1 MKDLTLNN
9 GIDIPIVGSGT
20 NTYGKEGNQYAGA
33 LRGDTEEIDWAIEN
47 GYRHFDSAQK
57 YRNEEVLGQG
67 IKKSSLPR
75 EEFFITTKLNTFE
88 GFGGTDWAHAEIEK
102 SLEKL
107 QTDYIDL
114 FLIHNPWDDHAEIL
128 EAWRILEDYHNR
140 GVFKSIGV
148 SNFKKEHL
156 DIILENGS
164 VPPAVNQIKS
174 QVGNWNE
181 ELIDYNKKSDIATV
195 AWSPL
200 GGIDENAKQ
209 VLEEIGNPYGKTYA
223 QVVLRYQIERD
234 VIVIP
239 KSHHIDR
246 QAQSLDIFDFE
257 LTASERDRI
266 AQLPGSH

>member
-1 MKDLTLNN
+1 MKYRTLNN

-20 NTYGKEGNQYAGA
+20 NTYGKEGNQYVGA
-33 LRGDTEEIDWAIEN
+33 LRGDTQEIDWAIEN
-47 GYRHFDSAQK
+47 GYRHFDSAQL
-57 YRNEEVLGQG
+57 YANEEVLGDG
-67 IKKSSLPR
+67 LKKSSLPR
-75 EEFFITTKLNTFE
+75 EDFFITTKLNTFE
-88 GFGGTDWAHAEIEK
+88 GFGGADWAHAEIEK

-114 FLIHNPWDDHAEIL
+114 FLIHKPWDDHAGML
-128 EAWRILEDYHNR
+128 EAWSILEDYYNR

-148 SNFKKEHL
+148 SNFEKEHL
-156 DIILENGS
+156 DLLLEQGS
-164 VPPAVNQIKS
+164 ITPAVNQIKS

-181 ELIDYNKKSDIATV
+181 ELIAYNESKGIATV

-200 GGIDENAKQ
+200 RGIDENAKQ
-209 VLEEIGNPYGKTYA
+209 VLDEIGSQYGKTYA

-239 KSHHIDR
+239 KSHNKDR
-246 QAQSLDIFDFE
+246 QAQCLDIFDFE

-266 AQLPGSH
+266 AAL